1 MTSLGVVFR
10 PRTPER
16 LRAGTGLLP
25 RTARLPGA
33 GADGTPLTRA
43 PSPDGVPETRRPIEE
58 DRAQAG
64 RVEPHR
70 VVVRLLAATGS
81 GAAERVRAGPAAER
95 ARPRGG

>member
-1 MTSLGVVFR
+1 MCSGPAPPSGCGRGPDCCPV
-10 PRTPER
+10 P
-16 LRAGTGLLP
+16 
-25 RTARLPGA
+25 RLPGA